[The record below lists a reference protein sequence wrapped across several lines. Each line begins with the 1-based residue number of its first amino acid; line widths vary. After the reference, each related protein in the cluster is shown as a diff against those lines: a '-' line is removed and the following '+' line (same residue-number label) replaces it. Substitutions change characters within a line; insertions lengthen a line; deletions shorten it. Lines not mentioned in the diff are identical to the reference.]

1 MGKNNKGMLSDRYF
15 QSVDFN
21 NRTFWMY
28 RDWILS
34 LALSRFEWEG
44 LPPTCDAIYL
54 EKILLFEGK
63 ATIARKNGLWFST
76 QCVDDGIPNI
86 YAYPTRWRSTG
97 VNGWNFKVDNTNGVI
112 VFDNHLRRPML
123 GDVEMF
129 ARRLAAIDRVQDIN
143 LHQQFNPYLIT
154 VPQERRNAAI
164 QMYKQISSGEPAI
177 LGYSSLDDIKI
188 QALDTKVPL
197 IGEQLHTMRMN
208 LWNQVYTYL
217 GIDNLPTKS
226 ERMIEEEVASYDE
239 PTELRAL
246 DPLSER
252 RIAIRK
258 LEGIDP
264 SLEIFVHWSKDYRSK
279 NWNDLHTIDI
289 REEASDAE

>member
-1 MGKNNKGMLSDRYF
+1 MGKRQPKGLLSDRYF

-21 NRTFWMY
+21 NRTFYLY

-34 LALSRFEWEG
+34 LALARFEWIGMPE
-44 LPPTCDAIYL
+44 TCDPIYL
-54 EKILLFEGK
+54 EKILAFYGM
-63 ATIARKNGLWFST
+63 ATIAKKNGLWFTT
-76 QCVDDGIPNI
+76 QCVETGVQNI
-86 YAYPTRWRSTG
+86 YNYPTKWRSTG
-97 VNGWNFKVDNTNGVI
+97 VNGWNFKCDNSNAVI
-112 VFDNHLRRPML
+112 LYDNHLRRHML
-123 GDVEMF
+123 GDIELF
-129 ARRLAAIDRVQDIN
+129 ARRLAAIDRVQDVN

-164 QMYKQISSGEPAI
+164 QMYKQIASGEPAI

-188 QALDTKVPL
+188 SALDTKVPL

-252 RIAIRK
+252 RCAIAK
-258 LEGIDP
+258 LKRIDP
-264 SLEIFVHWSKDYRSK
+264 SLDIDVHWAKDYRSK
-279 NWNDLHTIDI
+279 NWNDLHTIRIEDENA
-289 REEASDAE
+289 R